1 VSGLFG
7 GAPAGRTRGF
17 VYWAPAQLHVGIPKL
32 TMGDLRDREPR
43 RPCGIY
49 AAGTGLV
56 GHPQVAHYI
65 GLLSEIRTCS
75 RQSLWQAVRSRS
87 SSCGVD
93 QSPDLTKG
101 HARGRGGPYCDTN
114 REHSGGK
121 GKQFDL
127 AHLSSPQSA
136 LPHHAV
142 SSMSMP
148 DYSLE

>member
-1 VSGLFG
+1 VRPFYDSRLALREVPESGTGPTGGCHLAQYRVLPQELLPVSGLFG

-32 TMGDLRDREPR
+32 IMGDLRDRESR

-75 RQSLWQAVRSRS
+75 RQSLWSPGTSCCREYIRRS
-87 SSCGVD
+87 
-93 QSPDLTKG
+93 PL
-101 HARGRGGPYCDTN
+101 HWAAR
-114 REHSGGK
+114 
-121 GKQFDL
+121 
-127 AHLSSPQSA
+127 
-136 LPHHAV
+136 
-142 SSMSMP
+142 
-148 DYSLE
+148 